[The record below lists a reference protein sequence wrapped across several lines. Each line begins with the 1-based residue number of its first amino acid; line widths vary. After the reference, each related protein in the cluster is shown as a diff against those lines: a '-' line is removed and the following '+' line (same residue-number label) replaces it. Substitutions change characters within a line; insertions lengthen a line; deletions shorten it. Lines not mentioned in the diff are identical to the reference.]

1 MNYAIIFAGG
11 VGSRM
16 RTGGIPK
23 QFIEVAGKPILIHT
37 IWNFEKHDSIDGIC
51 VICVKGWAEKLRDP
65 KGRLDCRRSADRPA
79 IHLQR
84 IEGGL

>member
-23 QFIEVAGKPILIHT
+23 QFIEVAGKPILIQNS
-37 IWNFEKHDSIDGIC
+37 WM
-51 VICVKGWAEKLRDP
+51 A
-65 KGRLDCRRSADRPA
+65 
-79 IHLQR
+79 
-84 IEGGL
+84 